1 MKRSL
6 VAAAGGLFRLPNKIP
21 HHIAMEMILT
31 GDRTSLCN
39 GLYVWRGDHLCV
51 RVHVRVMGLLGRVLY
66 DTQHSPNLMLLLLLL
81 PLLRLLS
88 GISAARA
95 HHFGMVNHLCEP
107 GKALEAALELAAR
120 ITVRLIV
127 KGVLSKRDI
136 KEK

>member
-1 MKRSL
+1 MCKGTCTGNGFIRKGIIWYTTLPPSQL
-6 VAAAGGLFRLPNKIP
+6 LF
-21 HHIAMEMILT
+21 
-31 GDRTSLCN
+31 
-39 GLYVWRGDHLCV
+39 
-51 RVHVRVMGLLGRVLY
+51 
-66 DTQHSPNLMLLLLLL
+66 LLLLLL
-81 PLLRLLS
+81 PLLLLLS

-136 KEK
+136 IEK

>member
-1 MKRSL
+1 MCKGTCTGNGFIRK
-6 VAAAGGLFRLPNKIP
+6 GIIWYTTLPQ
-21 HHIAMEMILT
+21 
-31 GDRTSLCN
+31 SQ
-39 GLYVWRGDHLCV
+39 
-51 RVHVRVMGLLGRVLY
+51 LLLLL
-66 DTQHSPNLMLLLLLL
+66 LMLLLLLL
-81 PLLRLLS
+81 PLLLLLS

>member
-1 MKRSL
+1 MCKGTCTGNGFIRK
-6 VAAAGGLFRLPNKIP
+6 GIIWYTTLPP
-21 HHIAMEMILT
+21 
-31 GDRTSLCN
+31 SQ
-39 GLYVWRGDHLCV
+39 
-51 RVHVRVMGLLGRVLY
+51 LLL
-66 DTQHSPNLMLLLLLL
+66 LLLLLL
-81 PLLRLLS
+81 PLLLLLS